1 MPVAH
6 VALKRRSVRVSLTSI
21 GMAANGRN
29 GRRYPRLVL
38 GETVSV
44 AIETFRSNKI
54 RFALTALGM
63 VIGTASLILVVTIGL
78 TGKQYVLQQIQS
90 IGSNMITTAYGGLS
104 IVGEESAND
113 YLTLDDLNAVR
124 QQVPN
129 ITASSPMI
137 DLRDRIA
144 VPGGRERDVL
154 VLGVAAEYLW
164 VRNLEVLTGRF
175 LEENDAQSRGKVA
188 VITRDLATILYGST
202 DAAVGQVIKLSGLP
216 FVVVGTFR
224 ERVDTFGQSEISDDT
239 ILIPYTVA
247 RFFTTTDTVDELFF
261 SMADSSDI
269 PRATEQIQAVL
280 QSRHRPDS
288 KYTVDNLTQL
298 LAVAGK
304 IANALTTILLLIAVL
319 MLLVSGVGI
328 MNIMLATVNARIRE
342 IGVRKAVG
350 ATSAEIRMQFLTE
363 AVLISLI
370 GGLIGIVLGMALPI
384 SVRLL
389 TNYRIPIS
397 GLSVIIAVL
406 VSSLIGVLFGT
417 MPAARAA
424 QLDPVE
430 SLRYE

>member
-1 MPVAH
+1 
-6 VALKRRSVRVSLTSI
+6 
-21 GMAANGRN
+21 MANHSKD
-29 GRRYPRLVL
+29 GRRYPKLVL

-44 AIETFRSNKI
+44 AIETFRTNRI

-90 IGSNMITTAYGGLS
+90 IGANMIIAEYEGGS
-104 IVGEESAND
+104 IYSAESAND
-113 YLTLDDLNAVR
+113 YMTLDDLNAVR
-124 QQVPN
+124 QQVAN

-137 DLRDRIA
+137 ELHDHIT
-144 VPGGRERDVL
+144 VPGAKERDVL

-175 LEENDAQSRGKVA
+175 LEDNDSQSRGKVA
-188 VITRDLATILYGST
+188 VITQNLANTMYGST
-202 DAAVGQVIKLSGLP
+202 SEAIGQVIKLSGLP

-247 RFFTTTDTVDELFF
+247 RFFTVTDTVKELLF
-261 SMADSSDI
+261 SVADASDV
-269 PRATEQIQAVL
+269 PRATEQIQKVL
-280 QSRHRPDS
+280 QSRHRPES
-288 KYTVDNLTQL
+288 VYKVENLTQL
-298 LAVAGK
+298 LTVAGK

-319 MLLVSGVGI
+319 TLLVSGVGI
-328 MNIMLATVNARIRE
+328 MNIMLATVNSRIRE

-350 ATSAEIRMQFLTE
+350 ATNAEIRAQFLTE

-370 GGLIGIVLGMALPI
+370 GGFVGIVIGMALPI
-384 SVRLL
+384 SVRIL
-389 TNYRIPIS
+389 TSYRIPIS
-397 GLSVIIAVL
+397 GLSVVIAVL